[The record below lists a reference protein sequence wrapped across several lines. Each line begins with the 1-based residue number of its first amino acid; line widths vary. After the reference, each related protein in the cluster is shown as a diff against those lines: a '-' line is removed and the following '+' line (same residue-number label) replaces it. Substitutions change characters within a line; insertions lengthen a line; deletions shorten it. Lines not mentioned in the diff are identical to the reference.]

1 MLHQYCWKRLI
12 AVTVLNAA
20 DTLQV
25 LGIVSACPETSP
37 LHVMKL
43 RAQQLF
49 GARPQADDLPKDIP
63 DLGTLGN
70 YLLTRQ
76 VSLLMCMA
84 LMSLYLLVVLKAMRD
99 GFLVALCCCSI
110 RVAKCSTMWKAPD

>member
-1 MLHQYCWKRLI
+1 MCCYWWKKLI
-12 AVTVLNAA
+12 AVTELNAA
-20 DTLQV
+20 DNLQV

-49 GARPQADDLPKDIP
+49 GGQPQADDLPKDIP

-76 VSLLMCMA
+76 VSLLVCMS
-84 LMSLYLLVVLKAMRD
+84 LVSLYLLLMLTSNEGWVRV
-99 GFLVALCCCSI
+99 GALLLLHQGSKKQYH
-110 RVAKCSTMWKAPD
+110 VEST